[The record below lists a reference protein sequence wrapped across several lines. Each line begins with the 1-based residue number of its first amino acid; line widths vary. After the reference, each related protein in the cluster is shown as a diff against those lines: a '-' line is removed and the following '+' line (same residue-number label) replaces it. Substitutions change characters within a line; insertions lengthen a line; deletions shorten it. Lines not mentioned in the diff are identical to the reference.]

1 MTQSGTKFDL
11 RFLVLESTDRAT
23 IGIAMMQLGAK
34 FYLRFLVLESSEGAI
49 GPEEAM
55 GLSLK
60 KKKKILNI

>member
-55 GLSLK
+55 GLSLNK
-60 KKKKILNI
+60 KKKKI